1 MQPRVT
7 VHTLFASFAQ
17 RDLRS
22 SAPLL
27 LTRVATLV
35 KRKGGKSEG
44 IPKPS

>member
-17 RDLRS
+17 RDLRN

-27 LTRVATLV
+27 LTRVTILV
-35 KRKGGKSEG
+35 KRKGGKPEG
-44 IPKPS
+44 VPKPS